1 MHPGHYQLALVQRP
15 SSSCRRAPRGR
26 PRQSRLQGSHPQG
39 GRVLGVTGA
48 ANPTTSQSGLY
59 QRGASASR
67 SVCALL
73 KWLARP
79 VFLNITTHRAS
90 QCSRGA

>member
-1 MHPGHYQLALVQRP
+1 M
-15 SSSCRRAPRGR
+15 
-26 PRQSRLQGSHPQG
+26 
-39 GRVLGVTGA
+39 LGMTGA
-48 ANPTTSQSGLY
+48 ANPATSQSGLS

-90 QCSRGA
+90 QVLSWRLRSLSATSGLLAALVP